1 MSVTDSTQLGDR
13 VSVGITMSMSAPKV
27 RAHLSDSGGEV
38 VLLVGDVCLILR
50 PADAASVAASLATV
64 ASTALVNNTLKL
76 VTE

>member
-27 RAHLSDSGGEV
+27 RVDLSDNSGHV
-38 VLLVGDVCLILR
+38 VLLIDAVCLILK
-50 PADAASVAASLATV
+50 PADAASLAASLATV
-64 ASTALVNNTLKL
+64 AATALVNSTLKL